1 MDYTISELRKKRVIS
16 VGDGKELGRVWDI
29 VFSIP
34 SYTVQSFIIVDK
46 KRFFS
51 GEKYV
56 LKVACIEKIG
66 EDIILVRV
74 DGKIEQ
80 KNCDNLSDLDE

>member
-16 VGDGKELGRVWDI
+16 ASNGKELGRVWDI
-29 VFSIP
+29 VFKTP
-34 SYTVQSFIIVDK
+34 SYTVQSFIIADK

-80 KNCDNLSDLDE
+80 KNCENLSDLDE